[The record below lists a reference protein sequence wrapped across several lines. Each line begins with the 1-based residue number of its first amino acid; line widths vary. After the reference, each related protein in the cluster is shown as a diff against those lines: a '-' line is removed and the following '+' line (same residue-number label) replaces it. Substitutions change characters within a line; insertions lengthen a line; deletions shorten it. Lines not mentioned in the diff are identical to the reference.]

1 MKQDGRPLIG
11 RADPEEWVT
20 HWTDDDVA
28 ASDEL
33 PSVGDEGELEPGRR
47 TRVRCL
53 QRCLAGLERVAIDS
67 NKLREG
73 GEDESAHAAHARE
86 RRCVRP
92 NAHDLRRG
100 EKSGLSGV

>member
-67 NKLREG
+67 NKVRGGRGRVSTRSTRTRE
-73 GEDESAHAAHARE
+73 EM
-86 RRCVRP
+86 RP
-92 NAHDLRRG
+92 P
-100 EKSGLSGV
+100 

>member
-1 MKQDGRPLIG
+1 MANQREGETGRSPVIG
-11 RADPEEWVT
+11 RADPEEWIT

-53 QRCLAGLERVAIDS
+53 QRCLAGLERVAIES
-67 NKLREG
+67 NRGRG
-73 GEDESAHAAHARE
+73 GEGRTSQQRSTRARDEM
-86 RRCVRP
+86 RP
-92 NAHDLRRG
+92 P
-100 EKSGLSGV
+100 